1 MVLHETTYNEV
12 ALEVLGE
19 AHKSTEEWIT
29 EDTWEE
35 IELRKQCKK
44 KILQEKD
51 QIKNMNL
58 KTGIDERTKM

>member
-1 MVLHETTYNEV
+1 MKTTYNEV

-19 AHKSTEEWIT
+19 AHKPTEEWIT
-29 EDTWEE
+29 KDTWEE

-44 KILQEKD
+44 KILQERD

-58 KTGIDERTKM
+58 KTSIEKRTKM